1 MFPNERKRAGGGWGT
16 FSKMQGKLGPPTREK
31 PARTLGALGVA
42 VLCFSAVAGGPFGI
56 EPAVQ
61 NAGALPTLLSL
72 VLVTLAWACTQAL
85 MVAELSTMMPSNAGY
100 IVWVFRG
107 LGPAAGFTNAWL
119 CTLQQVLNIPLY
131 AVLACNSLEQLVG
144 ALSPGAEYGVK
155 FAVVAAAAAVNV
167 AGVELVERVSGAM
180 VLLVQTPFVL
190 MPIAWAVRGRPFQWT
205 ALGASVRGWDADFA
219 VFLSTVCWNVQGW
232 NVVGNVAGEV
242 ARPSVNIPAGVG
254 LACLLVALNYLWP
267 LAFTI
272 PMSPPAAEYD
282 PASSQWGAGF
292 FVSIAQSAFAPLGV
306 WAALCAVL
314 SCMSNFIP
322 QLATSSRALQA
333 TAAAGMLPGA
343 RFSAAIAASHPR
355 FRTPVAAICAICGAV
370 LCLVVL
376 DFNTLVTTQ
385 ILLALAGLCLQFAA
399 FLALKHREPGA
410 RRPYAV
416 PGGVAGAWALSLP
429 FFALAALICFS
440 NVASVQGYASLGA
453 VAGATLL
460 LWAAGAWW
468 ARRVDPQEVLR
479 ALLPD
484 GEGAG
489 GGRGAPGGGAPS
501 EGEGEQELLLA
512 GGGSEGAEF

>member
-1 MFPNERKRAGGGWGT
+1 MG
-16 FSKMQGKLGPPTREK
+16 
-31 PARTLGALGVA
+31 
-42 VLCFSAVAGGPFGI
+42 
-56 EPAVQ
+56 

-72 VLVTLAWACTQAL
+72 VFVSLAWACTQAL

-100 IVWVFRG
+100 IAWVFKG

-144 ALSPGAEYGVK
+144 RLSPGAEYGVK
-155 FAVVAAAAAVNV
+155 LAVVAAAAAVNV
-167 AGVELVERVSGAM
+167 VGVDAVERVSGVM
-180 VLLVQTPFVL
+180 VLLVQTPFIL
-190 MPIAWAVRGRPFQWT
+190 MPIAWAVRGQPFQWA
-205 ALGASVRGWDADFA
+205 ALKTSVRGWQGDFA

-232 NVVGNVAGEV
+232 NVIGNVAGEV
-242 ARPSVNIPAGVG
+242 ANPSRNIPAGVG

-272 PMSPPAAEYD
+272 PMSPPPAAYD
-282 PASSQWGAGF
+282 PASTQWGAGY
-292 FVSIAQSAFAPLGV
+292 FVAIAQAAYQPLGV

-333 TAAAGMLPGA
+333 TAAGGMLPGRA
-343 RFSAAIAASHPR
+343 LSAAIAANHAR
-355 FRTPVAAICAICGAV
+355 FHTPVAAISAICAAV
-370 LCLVVL
+370 LALIVL
-376 DFNTLVTTQ
+376 DFDTLVTTQ

-460 LWAAGAWW
+460 LWAVGVWW
-468 ARRVDPQEVLR
+468 ARSVDVDAVMKQ
-479 ALLPD
+479 LLPE
-484 GEGAG
+484 EGAEE
-489 GGRGAPGGGAPS
+489 REAAHGGAPA
-501 EGEGEQELLLA
+501 EGEGEKELLLSR
-512 GGGSEGAEF
+512 GGAVHE

>member
-1 MFPNERKRAGGGWGT
+1 MGAPQE
-16 FSKMQGKLGPPTREK
+16 LPH
-31 PARTLGALGVA
+31 RTLGALGVA

-56 EPAVQ
+56 EPAVG

-72 VLVTLAWACTQAL
+72 VLVSLAWACTQAL

-100 IVWVFRG
+100 IVWVYRG

-131 AVLACNSLEQLVG
+131 AVLACSSLEQLVG

-155 FAVVAAAAAVNV
+155 VAVVALAAAVNV
-167 AGVELVERVSGAM
+167 VGIEAVERVSGAM

-190 MPIAWAVRGRPFQWT
+190 MPIAWAVRRQPFQWG
-205 ALGASVRGWDADFA
+205 ALGGSVNSWQGDLA
-219 VFLSTVCWNVQGW
+219 VFLSTVCWNLQGW

-242 ARPSVNIPAGVG
+242 ANPSRNIPAGVG
-254 LACLLVALNYLWP
+254 LACLLVTLNYLWP

-272 PMSPPAAEYD
+272 PMSPPAADYD
-282 PASSQWGAGF
+282 PDSTQWGAGF
-292 FVSIAQSAFAPLGV
+292 FVAIAKAAYGPLGV

-322 QLATSSRALQA
+322 QLATSARSLQA
-333 TAAAGMLPGA
+333 TAAGGMLPGK
-343 RFSAAIAASHPR
+343 RFSAALAANNPR
-355 FRTPVAAICAICGAV
+355 FHTPVAAIGVICALV
-370 LCLVVL
+370 LVLIVL

-399 FLALKHREPGA
+399 FLVLKHREPEA

-416 PGGVAGAWALSLP
+416 PGGAAGAWALSLP
-429 FFALAALICFS
+429 FFALAALICYS

-453 VAGATLL
+453 VAAASLL
-460 LWAAGAWW
+460 LGGVGNLWAA
-468 ARRVDPQEVLR
+468 RVDTEQVMR
-479 ALLPD
+479 ALLPAED
-484 GEGAG
+484 SAG
-489 GGRGAPGGGAPS
+489 GAQAHVQNES
-501 EGEGEQELLLA
+501 KEGEQELLLQ
-512 GGGSEGAEF
+512 EWR